1 MKKETEEVD
10 EIDKYAFNTIKT
22 NKKDYIYFENI
33 KLNLDPKK
41 TEKNEIIETNFPIK
55 YSIKLEIVIKE
66 YLRKISD
73 NALEKINNQTN
84 FKNYT
89 KNDIKWVVTV
99 PAIWNEYGKQF
110 MRDCAKKA
118 GMNDILISL
127 EPEAASLTM
136 FDDPNINETLKEKDK
151 IFMLIDAG
159 GYTVD
164 ITLNQIVDEN
174 KNLKQLSPP
183 SGGSYGS
190 MNFNLEI
197 IKIFEEM
204 VGKDVF
210 EKFKMKQTDDWGELL
225 KKIEEKKQDIC
236 VGKAD
241 NINFEF
247 NNYFTPYWTYI
258 TNINNREKE
267 FVTKYGIIKYDNNK
281 IYIPNSLMKEIIKKQ
296 IDKIISHIQ
305 KLINK
310 FNYIKID
317 QFVLTGGFSN
327 CYILKNNLIDTFKS
341 IFVNQLNNPERSI
354 AKGAALFALKPNQII
369 SRIAPYSMGLSAHL
383 PQRNGTECKNKKIID
398 NKTECEYYVPYV
410 KKGEEIKNNL
420 TKNDYFVPAYNNQTS
435 LGFILYYSTLD
446 NPVYIDE
453 NVKEIAYFGIEAN
466 ETNLLRKERK
476 VIVEMSFSS
485 CITVT
490 AKNIHSGKEVSIKA
504 NYYNRD
510 E

>member
-1 MKKETEEVD
+1 
-10 EIDKYAFNTIKT
+10 
-22 NKKDYIYFENI
+22 
-33 KLNLDPKK
+33 
-41 TEKNEIIETNFPIK
+41 
-55 YSIKLEIVIKE
+55 
-66 YLRKISD
+66 
-73 NALEKINNQTN
+73 
-84 FKNYT
+84 
-89 KNDIKWVVTV
+89 
-99 PAIWNEYGKQF
+99 
-110 MRDCAKKA
+110 
-118 GMNDILISL
+118 
-127 EPEAASLTM
+127 
-136 FDDPNINETLKEKDK
+136 
-151 IFMLIDAG
+151 
-159 GYTVD
+159 
-164 ITLNQIVDEN
+164 
-174 KNLKQLSPP
+174 
-183 SGGSYGS
+183 
-190 MNFNLEI
+190 
-197 IKIFEEM
+197 
-204 VGKDVF
+204 
-210 EKFKMKQTDDWGELL
+210 
-225 KKIEEKKQDIC
+225 
-236 VGKAD
+236 
-241 NINFEF
+241 
-247 NNYFTPYWTYI
+247 
-258 TNINNREKE
+258 
-267 FVTKYGIIKYDNNK
+267 
-281 IYIPNSLMKEIIKKQ
+281 MKEIIKKQ
-296 IDKIISHIQ
+296 IDKIINHIK

-310 FNYIKID
+310 FNYIKIE

-354 AKGAALFALKPNQII
+354 AKGAALYALKPNQII
-369 SRIAPYSMGLSAHL
+369 SRIAPYSMGLSAYF
-383 PQRNGTECKNKKIID
+383 PQRNGTECKNEKIID